1 MERIIKSI
9 YEILNKGRFIK
20 MKTACDYSR
29 ELLKNIKPQMSY
41 DGEKYEQWKAEARKK
56 LSSLLGL
63 DRFTLVNDD
72 LDIEYETELENAV
85 EIRFTFQTE
94 KGYRAPAHLFLPKN
108 IKNPPLMI
116 CLQGHST
123 GMHISFGRP
132 KFPGDEETINGGDRD
147 FCVRALKEGF
157 AAIAL
162 EQRELGECGIKDGGN
177 MCFQSAMTSL
187 IQGRTTIGERVWDI
201 MRLIDV
207 VEKHFADKVDINKI
221 CLMGNSGGGTA
232 TAYTAALEDRIA
244 LAMPSC
250 AMCTYKDSIGAMFHC
265 ACNYVPDI
273 ANYFEMSDLIA
284 MAYPKLYVQVNGIEN
299 LIFPLNFLLYATRNC
314 DNNVLEYYY

>member
-1 MERIIKSI
+1 
-9 YEILNKGRFIK
+9 